1 MPMMTV
7 MLAVLVLLS
16 TATAAAAA
24 PDTANALRARGL
36 QMYQRGA
43 LDAAAVSWTDAARAY
58 ERQRKA
64 SELADTLTLLA
75 RANQGLGRNQA
86 AIDALERARTVARK
100 SGDRARLVSVL
111 TGLGSVSLAAGRAD
125 QAEAYL
131 REAMALTHGDAEQS
145 AVLNEL
151 GNLAAVR
158 DRTDEALGAY
168 RESVYHARRAGRRTL
183 AARAATNGARVAQR
197 TGAPREALESLN
209 AAHSDLKG
217 LAQSHEM
224 TQNLIAVGLLY
235 RDLRVA
241 LPEMSDRLW
250 LTAGDVFRE
259 AGSAADA
266 IGDARM
272 AAYAWG
278 HLGELYE
285 AEGKHFEALRLT
297 RQAIVAAQRTN
308 APESLYRWQWQSG
321 RLLGAQGR
329 IDDAIGAYRRAVGTL
344 ESIRADVAAG
354 SEAPQLSFR
363 QSVGPVYLELVDLL
377 LRRAG
382 SLPEGRARPLLVE
395 ARESVE
401 LLKVAELRDYFR
413 DDCVDA
419 ARARVRQLD
428 VVSHSAVVV
437 YPVLLPDRTE
447 LLVTLPAGL
456 KRVTVPVGL
465 TDLTQE
471 VRRFRHAL
479 EKRTTR
485 EFLPHAQRLY
495 DWLIRPLDDEL
506 GHQKTDTLVFVPD
519 GPLRTIPMAAL
530 HDGQQF
536 LIARYALATTPGIN
550 LTDPRPLARD
560 KIRVLAVGVTE
571 AVHGFPAL
579 PFVSA
584 ELAAV
589 REVFQGTTLLNEE
602 FRVSA
607 LQTRLQRQRF
617 NVLHIA
623 SHAQFERDVADT
635 FLLAHDGRL
644 TMNRLDEVVG
654 LFQRRDEPL
663 ELLILSACETAAGDD
678 RAALGLAGIA
688 VKAGARSAV
697 ATLWFINDQASS
709 ELIAQFYRQ
718 LRDPAISR
726 AVALQR
732 AQLAL
737 LADPRYAHP
746 ALWSPFLLIN
756 NWL

>member
-1 MPMMTV
+1 MTV
-7 MLAVLVLLS
+7 LLALLIVLS
-16 TATAAAAA
+16 SATADAAEQ
-24 PDTANALRARGL
+24 DTANSHRVRGL

-43 LDAAAVSWTDAARAY
+43 LDAAATSWAEAARGY
-58 ERQRKA
+58 ERQRQPT
-64 SELADTLTLLA
+64 ELAETLTLLA
-75 RANQGLGRNQA
+75 RAYQGLGRNQA
-86 AIDALERARTVARK
+86 AIDTLERARTTAK
-100 SGDRARLVSVL
+100 TWGDRPLLVSAL
-111 TGLGSVSLAAGRAD
+111 TGLGSVSLAAGRAEE
-125 QAEAYL
+125 AETYL
-131 REAMALTHGDAEQS
+131 REAKDLARGDAEQA

-151 GNLAAVR
+151 GNVAAVR
-158 DRTDEALGAY
+158 NRDKESLEAY
-168 RESVYHARRAGRRTL
+168 RDSVDHARRAGHHTL
-183 AARAATNGARVAQR
+183 AARAATNGARVAHA
-197 TGAPREALESLN
+197 TGAPREALKLLD
-209 AAHSDLKG
+209 AGHGDLKG
-217 LAQSHEM
+217 LAPSHEM
-224 TQNLIAVGLLY
+224 VKGLIAAGLMY
-235 RDLRVA
+235 RDLRGA
-241 LPEMSDRLW
+241 LPDVGDRLW
-250 LTAGDVFRE
+250 LTAGDVLRE
-259 AGSAADA
+259 AGTAADA
-266 IGDARM
+266 VGDMRLAS
-272 AAYAWG
+272 YAWG

-285 AEGKHFEALRLT
+285 AEGKRDDALRLT
-297 RQAIVAAQRTN
+297 RRAIVAAQRTN

-321 RLLGAQGR
+321 RLLGTQGR
-329 IDDAIGAYRRAVGTL
+329 IDDAIAAYRRAVGTL

-377 LRRAG
+377 LQRAG
-382 SLPEGRARPLLVE
+382 SLPDGGARPLLIE

-428 VVSHSAVVV
+428 VVSHSAVVI
-437 YPVLLPDRTE
+437 YPILLANRTE
-447 LLVTLPAGL
+447 LLVSLPDGL
-456 KRVTVPVGL
+456 KRIAVPVGL
-465 TDLTQE
+465 ADLTAQ
-471 VRRFRHAL
+471 VRSLRHAL

-495 DWLIRPLDDEL
+495 DWLIRPLENDL
-506 GHQKTDTLVFVPD
+506 SRHKTDTLVFVPD

-536 LIARYALATTPGIN
+536 VIARYALATTPGIN

-560 KIRVLAVGVTE
+560 TARVLAVGVTE

-579 PFVSA
+579 PFVAA

-589 REVFQGTTLLNEE
+589 RTVFQGTTLLDEE
-602 FRVSA
+602 FRVGA
-607 LQTRLQRQRF
+607 LETRLQRQRF
-617 NVLHIA
+617 NILHIA
-623 SHAQFERDVADT
+623 SHAQFAADVANT

-644 TMNRLDEVVG
+644 TMNRLDEVIG

-697 ATLWFINDQASS
+697 ATLWHINDQASS
-709 ELIAQFYRQ
+709 ELIAEFYRQ

-732 AQLAL
+732 AQLIL
-737 LADPRYAHP
+737 VADPRYSHP

>member
-1 MPMMTV
+1 MIT
-7 MLAVLVLLS
+7 VLVALVMVLS
-16 TATAAAAA
+16 FAPAATAAQ
-24 PDTANALRARGL
+24 DTANEHRVRGA
-36 QMYQRGA
+36 QMYRRGA
-43 LDAAAVSWTDAARAY
+43 LEAAAASWAEAARAY
-58 ERQRKA
+58 ERQRKP

-75 RANQGLGRNQA
+75 RAYQGLGRHQA
-86 AIDALERARTVARK
+86 AIDALQRARTAANK

-111 TGLGSVSLAAGRAD
+111 TGLGSASLAARRAD
-125 QAEAYL
+125 QAETYL
-131 REAMALTHGDAEQS
+131 REAMALTRGDAEQS
-145 AVLNEL
+145 EVLNEL
-151 GNLAAVR
+151 GNLAALR
-158 DRTDEALGAY
+158 NRTDEALEAH
-168 RESVYHARRAGRRTL
+168 RESADHARRAGHRLL
-183 AARAATNGARVAQR
+183 AARAATNGARVAHR
-197 TGAPREALESLN
+197 AGVPLEALKSIDAAHADLN
-209 AAHSDLKG
+209 A
-217 LAQSHEM
+217 LAPSHEM
-224 TQNLIAVGLLY
+224 AQSLITAGLVY
-235 RDLRVA
+235 RDMRAA
-241 LPEMSDRLW
+241 LPEVSDRLW
-250 LTAGDVFRE
+250 LTAANVFRE
-259 AGSAADA
+259 AAGAADA
-266 IGDARM
+266 VGDVRM
-272 AAYAWG
+272 ASYAWG
-278 HLGELYE
+278 YLGELYE
-285 AEGKHFEALRLT
+285 AEGKHADALRLT

-329 IDDAIGAYRRAVGTL
+329 IDDAIAAYRRAVGTL

-354 SEAPQLSFR
+354 ADAPQLSFR

-377 LRRAG
+377 LQRAG
-382 SLPEGRARPLLVE
+382 SLADGQARPLLVE

-437 YPVLLPDRTE
+437 YPILLADRTE
-447 LLVTLPAGL
+447 LLATLPDGL
-456 KRVTVPVGL
+456 KRIVVPIGL
-465 TDLTQE
+465 SELTHE
-471 VRRFRHAL
+471 IRRFRQTL
-479 EKRTTR
+479 EKRTTH

-495 DWLIRPLDDEL
+495 DWLIRPLEGEL
-506 GHQKTDTLVFVPD
+506 GRQKTDTLVFVPD

-530 HDGQQF
+530 HDGHQF
-536 LIARYALATTPGIN
+536 LIARYALATTPGIK
-550 LTDPRPLARD
+550 LTDPRPLVRD
-560 KIRVLAVGVTE
+560 KTRVLAVGVTE
-571 AVHGFPAL
+571 AVQGFPPL

-589 REVFQGTTLLNEE
+589 REVFQGTMLLNEE
-602 FRVSA
+602 FRLSA
-607 LQTRLQRQRF
+607 LETRLQRQRF
-617 NVLHIA
+617 NILHIA

-644 TMNRLDEVVG
+644 TIDRLDEMIG

-697 ATLWFINDQASS
+697 ATLWHINDRASS
-709 ELIAQFYRQ
+709 ELIAEFYRQ

-737 LADPRYAHP
+737 LTDPRYAHP